1 MPNHR
6 ILIVDD
12 EANIRR
18 VLLANLKAAGYEA
31 VAACSGYE
39 ALQKLDEEKFDMVLL
54 DKNMLG
60 MGGIETLKKIKAKDA
75 DIIVIIMTAYQSVE
89 SAVAAMKEGAYDYI
103 TKPFDMDTL
112 KNTLKNALERKQL
125 VEENRT
131 LKAQLGKQTETSLI
145 AESKAMLKILELIER
160 IADSASSVLIYG
172 ETGTGKEVIAK
183 VIHDKSIRRDKPYVK
198 VDCASLPEN
207 LLESEMFG
215 HVKGAFTDAIKDRV
229 GRIEVAEG
237 GTLFLDEIGELSP
250 AIQVKL
256 LRLAQNREY
265 ERLGSSETKKADVR
279 IISATNKDLQKAIAA
294 GEFREDL
301 YYRLNVISIEVP
313 PLRERK
319 EEIPALAYHF
329 LERHVKYRVE
339 DGAETKEK
347 SFTQI
352 SPEALQLLIDY
363 SWPGNVRELENV
375 IERAIAIG
383 QGDTLLA
390 LHLPN
395 ELHPESFWELPEVG
409 MPLKEMEK
417 QLILR
422 TLEQTGGNRTKAA
435 QILGITRQTLINKL
449 REYADDAPG
458 FN

>member
-1 MPNHR
+1 MSPYR

-18 VLLANLKAAGYEA
+18 VLSANLKAAGYEA
-31 VAACSGYE
+31 VEACSGYE
-39 ALQKLDEEKFDMVLL
+39 ALQKFDEEKFDLVLL

-60 MGGIETLKKIKAKDA
+60 IGGIETLKKIKAKDT

-89 SAVAAMKEGAYDYI
+89 SAVTAMKEGAYDYI

-131 LKAQLGKQTETSLI
+131 LKAQLGQKMETGMV
-145 AESKAMLKILELIER
+145 AESKAMLRIMELIER

-172 ETGTGKEVIAK
+172 ETGTGKEIIARA
-183 VIHDKSIRRDKPYVK
+183 IHDRSIRRDKPFVK

-215 HVKGAFTDAIKDRV
+215 HVKGAYTDAIKDRV

-250 AIQVKL
+250 VIQVKL

-265 ERLGSSETKKADVR
+265 ERLGSSETRKADVR
-279 IISATNKDLQKAIAA
+279 IISATNKDLQKAIAT
-294 GEFREDL
+294 GKFREDL

-329 LERHVKYRVE
+329 LERHIKCRVE
-339 DGAETKEK
+339 DRTETKEK

-352 SPEALQLLIDY
+352 SPEALQLLMDY

-395 ELHPESFWELPEVG
+395 ELRPESFWELPKAG

-417 QLILR
+417 QLILN

-449 REYADDAPG
+449 KEYAVDTTE
-458 FN
+458 N

>member
-18 VLLANLKAAGYEA
+18 VLSANLKAVGYEA

-39 ALQKLDEEKFDMVLL
+39 ALQKLGEEKFDLVLL

-60 MGGIETLKKIKAKDA
+60 MGGIETLKKIKEKDA
-75 DIIVIIMTAYQSVE
+75 DIMVIIMTAYQSVE
-89 SAVAAMKEGAYDYI
+89 SAVTAMKESAYDYI

-112 KNTLKNALERKQL
+112 KNTLKNALERKL
-125 VEENRT
+125 LLEENRT
-131 LKAQLGKQTETSLI
+131 LKAQLGAKMETGMV
-145 AESKAMLKILELIER
+145 AESKAMRQILELIER
-160 IADSASSVLIYG
+160 IADSASNVLIYG

-183 VIHDKSIRRDKPYVK
+183 AIHDKSMRRDKPFIK

-279 IISATNKDLQKAIAA
+279 IISATNKDLQKAIAV

-329 LERHVKYRVE
+329 LERHVEYRVE

-352 SPEALQLLIDY
+352 SPEALRLLMNY

-383 QGDTLLA
+383 RGDTLLA

-395 ELHPESFWELPEVG
+395 ELHPEPFWELPKVG

-417 QLILR
+417 QLILN
-422 TLEQTGGNRTKAA
+422 TLKQTGGNRTKAA

-449 REYADDAPG
+449 REYADDALG
-458 FN
+458 H